1 MERRKSGHNRIN
13 VAYRSNNGIRY
24 EHLDISIIIPL
35 CGFIRRS
42 NDLRGKCLY
51 RIVRASGRPNVVQAQ
66 GIVSGNNI

>member
-42 NDLRGKCLY
+42 NDLRGKCLLPD
-51 RIVRASGRPNVVQAQ
+51 RRPAVGRMWSRRKELYP
-66 GIVSGNNI
+66 